1 MTSGDPAAASR
12 RPIAPE
18 DVARLPAPGM
28 AVPSQVAFSPGGH
41 VLTYLHSVDGSLEQR
56 LFVLDLATSYSPG
69 AVPIE
74 VPVGGPSV
82 AETELPL
89 DEQLRR
95 ERAREVALGITAASW
110 ATDGDALLV
119 PLPDGVHVLTGLD
132 GDPSTATSRLVVG
145 SGDGALVGA
154 RLSPDGARLAFVR
167 DGEIFVVATGAGTD
181 PALQITSSAGD
192 GVTNGL
198 AEFVAQEEMDRG
210 DGLWWAP
217 DCAHVAYAQVDERS
231 VPVLRIV
238 HQGSDEVG
246 PDAEEVHR
254 YPYAG
259 GENARVRLGVVPV
272 TGGPTIWMDTGDPD
286 DYLARVHWTPGGSL
300 VAEVESRD
308 QRQIRVVALDPASGS
323 VTTLLTETS
332 ETYVNLHDDF
342 RPLKD
347 GTWTWS
353 SERSG
358 FRHLELRSA
367 SGELLRELTSGQ
379 WQVDGVE
386 EVDEEERVVY
396 FTATKDGPTERHL
409 YAVSLDGGPVR
420 RLTPEAG
427 THVVV
432 VGARAGCFVDR
443 YASLGSPPVV
453 HVRSLHD
460 GSRIATLHDRRDP
473 RIDELGLEPPDLVEI
488 AAGDGTA
495 LHGLYYPPDPPTAG
509 LPPLA
514 VAVYGGPHVQLAR
527 DDWAPTVALR
537 AQALR
542 RRGVAVLV
550 VDNRGSARRGVA
562 FEQAVWRNLGDLE
575 VADQV
580 AGVRW
585 AAARGMCDPDRVAVY
600 GWSYGGYM
608 ALRCLEKAPGTFV
621 AGVAGAPVTDWDG
634 YDTHYTERYMGTPA
648 DNGAGYA
655 AASVLHHV
663 GSIVGELLLV
673 HGLVDENVHF
683 RHTARLVQRLV
694 AAGKEHRLLVFP
706 EERHLPRRLED
717 RAFMEERILDWLVAR
732 LGVAREP

>member
-1 MTSGDPAAASR
+1 MTSGGPATTSR

-41 VLTYLHSVDGSLEQR
+41 VLTYLYSVDGSLEQR
-56 LFVLDLATSYSPG
+56 LFALDLGGSHSPG
-69 AVPIE
+69 AVAVE
-74 VPVGGPSV
+74 VAVGGPSV

-89 DEQLRR
+89 GERLRR
-95 ERAREVALGITAASW
+95 ERAREVALGITTASW

-119 PLPDGVHVLTGLD
+119 PLPDGVHVLLGLD
-132 GDPSTATSRLVVG
+132 GDHGTAVSRLVVG
-145 SGDGALVGA
+145 SGDGALAGA

-167 DGEIFVVATGAGTD
+167 DGEIFVVATGAGAD

-198 AEFVAQEEMDRG
+198 AEFVAQEEMGRS

-217 DCAHVAYAQVDERS
+217 DGAHLAYAQVDERS

-272 TGGPTIWMDTGDPD
+272 TGGPTVWMDTGDPG
-286 DYLARVHWTPGGSL
+286 DYLARVHWTPAGSL
-300 VAEVESRD
+300 VAEMESRD
-308 QRQIRVVALDPASGS
+308 QRQVRVVALDPASGS
-323 VTTLLTETS
+323 ATTLLTETS
-332 ETYVNLHDDF
+332 ATYVNLHDDL
-342 RPLKD
+342 RLLKD

-367 SGELLRELTSGQ
+367 SGELVRVLTSGQ

-386 EVDEEERVVY
+386 EVDEDKGVVY
-396 FTATKDGPTERHL
+396 FAATKDGPTERHL
-409 YAVSLDGGPVR
+409 YAVGLEGGPVR
-420 RLTPEAG
+420 RLTPETG

-432 VGARAGCFVDR
+432 VCARADCFVDR

-460 GSRIATLHDRRDP
+460 GSRMTTLHDRRDP

-488 AAGDGTA
+488 PADDGTA
-495 LHGLYYPPDPPTAG
+495 LHGLYYAPDPPPAG

-514 VAVYGGPHVQLAR
+514 LAVYGGPHVQLAR

-585 AAARGMCDPDRVAVY
+585 AAGGGMCDPDRVAVY

-608 ALRCLEKAPGTFV
+608 VLRCLEKAPGTFV

-634 YDTHYTERYMGTPA
+634 YDTYYTERYMGTPA
-648 DNGAGYA
+648 DNATGYA
-655 AASVLHHV
+655 AASVLGHV

-694 AAGKEHRLLVFP
+694 AAGKDHRLLFFP

-717 RAFMEERILDWLVAR
+717 RAFMEERILDWLVTR
-732 LGVAREP
+732 LGVASEP